1 MAGTRFVIPGLI
13 LYSWRRSV
21 GDPNPTAKQWRASI
35 IVGLLLLVGGNGLVT
50 WAEQFV
56 ASGIA
61 AVIVASVPLWIVL
74 FDAVRPGGIR
84 PDWRVVL
91 GVLAGFGGIALL
103 VSASTRVGAVD
114 HIHLAGLAAL
124 LASSILWAIGSIFSH
139 SADLP
144 ASSLLSTAIQM
155 LGGAA
160 GLFLVGTL
168 AGEWNTLNFST
179 ISTRSWL
186 SLSYLAVVGALV
198 GFVSFAW
205 LLRNAPL
212 PLVSTYAYVNPVV
225 AIFVGAWLGNELL
238 NARIVLAAA
247 VIIGAVI
254 LINSSRQARIVQGAA
269 AAAST
274 AKGAVHGQHE

>member
-1 MAGTRFVIPGLI
+1 
-13 LYSWRRSV
+13 
-21 GDPNPTAKQWRASI
+21 
-35 IVGLLLLVGGNGLVT
+35 
-50 WAEQFV
+50 
-56 ASGIA
+56 
-61 AVIVASVPLWIVL
+61 
-74 FDAVRPGGIR
+74 
-84 PDWRVVL
+84 
-91 GVLAGFGGIALL
+91 
-103 VSASTRVGAVD
+103 
-114 HIHLAGLAAL
+114 
-124 LASSILWAIGSIFSH
+124 
-139 SADLP
+139 
-144 ASSLLSTAIQM
+144 M